1 MIDQYRKIPFYK
13 VRSFGEKFDD
23 TFGFVRQNFRYIWRY
38 LLYAILPVSLIW
50 GLMMQWY
57 MSALMSA
64 DAGRLDDIF
73 LSPGYWAMFVLS
85 VVCSAF
91 VVAVIFSLMQFYNN
105 QPDGLLSVS
114 TEALRPYV
122 YRNTGRVLKLFLAAI
137 VLMVVYVLLVVLAA
151 FGLKWLALVVFLP
164 ATFILGVVAALVPS
178 VYIFEDVSVWTAI
191 KRGFRLGW
199 KTFGGVLAVL
209 IVFYLIIYMATILF
223 TLPWYVCVFVQA
235 LTIDSNTAEA
245 FANSPAF
252 SIISYFCSV
261 LLMVGSMACSL
272 LMIVAISY
280 QYAHAAEKVDDMSVE
295 EGIDDF
301 EQLA

>member
-23 TFGFVRQNFRYIWRY
+23 TFGFVRQNMRYIWRY
-38 LLYAILPVSLIW
+38 LLYAILPVGLIM

-57 MSALMSA
+57 MSALISA
-64 DAGRLDDIF
+64 DAERLDDIF
-73 LSPGYWAMFVLS
+73 MSPGYWVMIVLS
-85 VVCSAF
+85 IVCGAF
-91 VVAVIFSLMQFYNN
+91 VVATIFSLIQFYNN

-137 VLMVVYVLLVVLAA
+137 VLIVAYMLLVVLAVY
-151 FGLKWLALVVFLP
+151 GLRWLSLVVVP
-164 ATFILGVVAALVPS
+164 ATFILGVVSALVPP
-178 VYIFEDVSVWTAI
+178 VYIFENVSVLTAI
-191 KRGFRLGW
+191 RRGFHLGW

-209 IVFYLIIYMATILF
+209 IVFYIIIYVATILF
-223 TLPWYVCVFVQA
+223 ALPWYVCIFVQT
-235 LTIDSNTAEA
+235 LTIDSNSAET
-245 FANSPAF
+245 FASSPAF

-261 LLMVGSMACSL
+261 LFMVGSMACSL
-272 LMIVAISY
+272 LMIVAVSY
-280 QYAHAAEKVDDMSVE
+280 QYAHAAEKVDGVSVE